1 MQDTEGTFSTS
12 VTILTTPS
20 LDYFGS
26 MKSMETE
33 LGVQVARSLLVC
45 SKAKDESKNPFQL

>member
-1 MQDTEGTFSTS
+1 MQDTEGTLSTS
-12 VTILTTPS
+12 VTILSTPS

-33 LGVQVARSLLVC
+33 LVVQVARSLLVC